1 MLATP
6 TGSPW
11 STLLSAP
18 PVYQAKFAGLLR
30 RSAPTPCSSISSR
43 KLLSLVSLLIYVPP
57 ISKAFQLV
65 SSSFSLLELAPIG
78 EYRMCQRAVRRPC
91 NPCERCLVR
100 KVARLLAQPL
110 SLALLAGCAIRGG
123 SILPRIALGRQLVR
137 AGI

>member
-57 ISKAFQLV
+57 IGKAFQLV
-65 SSSFSLLELAPIG
+65 SSSFSLLASPFWRVGGLVVGRYFRKSFWGVGCSAPDFSD
-78 EYRMCQRAVRRPC
+78 
-91 NPCERCLVR
+91 NP
-100 KVARLLAQPL
+100 
-110 SLALLAGCAIRGG
+110 
-123 SILPRIALGRQLVR
+123 
-137 AGI
+137 

>member
-57 ISKAFQLV
+57 VGRACQHFSWSAFQLV
-65 SSSFSLLELAPIG
+65 STSACQRSVFALSFSPLLN
-78 EYRMCQRAVRRPC
+78 VRF
-91 NPCERCLVR
+91 V
-100 KVARLLAQPL
+100 V
-110 SLALLAGCAIRGG
+110 
-123 SILPRIALGRQLVR
+123 GR
-137 AGI
+137 